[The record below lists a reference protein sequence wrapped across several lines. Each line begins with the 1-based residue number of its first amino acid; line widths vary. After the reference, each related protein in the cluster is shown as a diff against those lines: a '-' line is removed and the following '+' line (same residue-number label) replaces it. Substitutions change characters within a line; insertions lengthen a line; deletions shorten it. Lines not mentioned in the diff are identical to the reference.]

1 MPRVIAADADF
12 RARTGG
18 LAELTIEA
26 DTWPAL
32 IAALDRRFPGL
43 GAHVEKR
50 MAVAIDGVIHHDP
63 GAIPL
68 APTAEVCLIPRIG
81 GG

>member
-1 MPRVIAADADF
+1 VPRVIAADADF

-18 LAELTIEA
+18 LAELDIEA
-26 DTWPAL
+26 ENYPAL
-32 IAALDRRFPGL
+32 VAALEARFPGL
-43 GAHVEKR
+43 GGHVEKR
-50 MAVAIDGVIHHDP
+50 MAVAINGVIHQDP

-68 APTAEVCLIPRIG
+68 APDAEVCLIPRIG

>member
-1 MPRVIAADADF
+1 VPRVIATDADF
-12 RARTGG
+12 RARAGG
-18 LAELTIEA
+18 LAELDIDA

-32 IAALDRRFPGL
+32 ITALDARFPGL
-43 GAHVEKR
+43 GAHVQKR
-50 MAVAIDGVIHHDP
+50 MAVAIDGVIHQDP

-68 APTAEVCLIPRIG
+68 TPETEVCLIPRIG